1 MRATFAFPVV
11 LIVPRAIATG
21 RWYCPVSSL
30 MLAVSSMV
38 TSCTS
43 PKLTGVAF
51 AMSVRVP
58 NNTPEPKLYM
68 DDLSRSTVVDSAAT
82 FYPVGKVLAAL
93 MIFLETMEG

>member
-1 MRATFAFPVV
+1 MLFSRFCWCASEVPAYPRGGQSRPV
-11 LIVPRAIATG
+11 IGPM
-21 RWYCPVSSL
+21 SL
-30 MLAVSSMV
+30 MAFR
-38 TSCTS
+38 
-43 PKLTGVAF
+43 VAF